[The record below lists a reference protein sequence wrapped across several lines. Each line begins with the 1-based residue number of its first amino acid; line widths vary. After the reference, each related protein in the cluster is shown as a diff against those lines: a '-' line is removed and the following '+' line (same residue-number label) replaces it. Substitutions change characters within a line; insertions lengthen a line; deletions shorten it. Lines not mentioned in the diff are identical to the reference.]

1 LKEFIAWFGSM
12 PIMWSLLITVGTPP
26 WIQSLTPTA
35 IYLIYL
41 IYRRRIFVENIKVK
55 KNVLLFPR
63 LNNGGCRDSNVR
75 CNERLGGLL
84 KYYHGEA
91 A

>member
-1 LKEFIAWFGSM
+1 M

-55 KNVLLFPR
+55 KNVLL
-63 LNNGGCRDSNVR
+63 VY
-75 CNERLGGLL
+75 L
-84 KYYHGEA
+84 KYLSPTLGTRHRPTSNAEGKLYLESENTILHWQWQSL
-91 A
+91 

>member
-1 LKEFIAWFGSM
+1 M

-55 KNVLLFPR
+55 KNVLLVYLSPTLGTR
-63 LNNGGCRDSNVR
+63 HRPTSNAEGKLYLESE
-75 CNERLGGLL
+75 NTILHWQWQSL
-84 KYYHGEA
+84 
-91 A
+91 

>member
-1 LKEFIAWFGSM
+1 M

-55 KNVLLFPR
+55 KNVLLFPAAQQWV
-63 LNNGGCRDSNVR
+63 GCRDRNVR
-75 CNERLGGLL
+75 CKERLGGLL